1 MIHTTRQSL
10 ISFRIPFAASTGSQI
25 DGPGQERTAGAAG
38 AGEGQRLHEDLY
50 DNHKQLRQY
59 TGAVFAKGELAI
71 QSFTDSLL
79 ILSLSLFLFTG
90 GGAEEF

>member
-1 MIHTTRQSL
+1 MIYTTRQRL
-10 ISFRIPFAASTGSQI
+10 ISFRIPFAASTGPQI

-71 QSFTDSLL
+71 QYSF
-79 ILSLSLFLFTG
+79 IC
-90 GGAEEF
+90 